1 MLNGR
6 NGYKVTSNKTGF
18 TDRSIFLPCER
29 TSNTVGYYWSSENQM
44 GNNYAD
50 CASCLHFN
58 NSTIEIIWKVQYRYH
73 GYSIRPVC
81 P

>member
-1 MLNGR
+1 MRMKKNIFIILVAILFILLLLYFFDKRIAILNKEYV
-6 NGYKVTSNKTGF
+6 NM
-18 TDRSIFLPCER
+18 E
-29 TSNTVGYYWSSENQM
+29 ENIHIE
-44 GNNYAD
+44 YPY
-50 CASCLHFN
+50 FN